1 MEPWL
6 VFLIGVVATTI
17 PAIGI
22 SLLLAYADHKRDLD
36 QHV

>member
-1 MEPWL
+1 M
-6 VFLIGVVATTI
+6 VFLVAVVATTI

-36 QHV
+36 QRV